1 MKRDLPL
8 NVIQEEALFSSAHAA
23 LTFALNFS
31 SQQFGKSAM
40 ATLIAPAGGSG
51 KGLGGLDGSA
61 QAGIVRAELERCG
74 ELTQAIL
81 IAKMAPKF
89 KVCECKHPCCSG
101 KKPNSDYDNAI
112 EYLCKD
118 PMTHVAGTFSHFQVR
133 KGLIMKFFGEKIQ
146 INELAELCNVTE
158 TTVHNHKKKIFNWLK
173 GENRDS
179 PGAEFRAWREFE
191 EKLILA
197 GLIEG

>member
-74 ELTQAIL
+74 ILVESLL
-81 IAKMAPKF
+81 IARVAPK
-89 KVCECKHPCCSG
+89 VINCDCMHSCCSG
-101 KKPNSDYDNAI
+101 KKPNIDYEKAI
-112 EYLCKD
+112 SYLTDESACF
-118 PMTHVAGTFSHFQVR
+118 FSGCLSLYSIR
-133 KGLIMKFFGEKIQ
+133 RACILKYFGEKIKFKDVADTCSV
-146 INELAELCNVTE
+146 NEK
-158 TTVHNHKKKIFNWLK
+158 TVYSNNERILKWLK
-173 GENRDS
+173 GESRDS
-179 PGAEFRAWREFE
+179 PGQEAKAWQFFE
-191 EKLILA
+191 DKLRTA
-197 GLIEG
+197 GLID